1 MSHDKIA
8 YAEELS
14 ELIQVKT
21 DQMNSVSA
29 MLYAK
34 SLQSVTTPDIIRD
47 QQAHD
52 SFEKKKW
59 LIELEIEE
67 LKTKHRNLM
76 RSMGL
81 PTPEDI
87 QDEHETWL
95 LRAHF
100 TSMVHAHEI
109 MKMTSGEMERIY
121 ATGRVLKS
129 EQKVYWQHQIATC
142 DKAIADYLAK
152 RIN

>member
-1 MSHDKIA
+1 MSQEKIA

-29 MLYAK
+29 MLSAK
-34 SLQSVTTPDIIRD
+34 ALSSLGKD
-47 QQAHD
+47 QETHE
-52 SFEKKKW
+52 SFTKKKW

-67 LKTKHRNLM
+67 LKTKHRNVM
-76 RSMGL
+76 RSLGL

-100 TSMVHAHEI
+100 NSMVHAHEI
-109 MKMTSGEMERIY
+109 MKMTSGEMERIH

-129 EQKVYWQHQIATC
+129 DQKAYWQHQIATC

-152 RIN
+152 RVN

>member
-1 MSHDKIA
+1 MSQEKIA

-29 MLYAK
+29 MLSAK
-34 SLQSVTTPDIIRD
+34 ALSSLGKD
-47 QQAHD
+47 QETHE
-52 SFEKKKW
+52 SFTKKKW

-67 LKTKHRNLM
+67 LKTKHRNVM
-76 RSMGL
+76 RSLGL

-100 TSMVHAHEI
+100 NSMVHAHEI
-109 MKMTSGEMERIY
+109 MKMTSGEMERIH

-129 EQKVYWQHQIATC
+129 DQKAYWQHQIATC

>member
-1 MSHDKIA
+1 MSQEKIA

-29 MLYAK
+29 MLSAK
-34 SLQSVTTPDIIRD
+34 ALSSLAKD
-47 QQAHD
+47 QETHE
-52 SFEKKKW
+52 SFTKKKW

-67 LKTKHRNLM
+67 LKTKHRNVM
-76 RSMGL
+76 RSLGL

-87 QDEHETWL
+87 QDEHEAWL

-100 TSMVHAHEI
+100 NSMIHAHEI
-109 MKMTSGEMERIY
+109 MKMTSGEMERIH

-129 EQKVYWQHQIATC
+129 DQKAYWQHQIATC

-152 RIN
+152 RVN

>member
-1 MSHDKIA
+1 MSQEKIA

-29 MLYAK
+29 MLSAK
-34 SLQSVTTPDIIRD
+34 ALSSLGND
-47 QQAHD
+47 QETHE
-52 SFEKKKW
+52 SFTKKKW

-67 LKTKHRNLM
+67 LKTKHRNVM
-76 RSMGL
+76 RSLGL

-87 QDEHETWL
+87 QDEHEAWL

-100 TSMVHAHEI
+100 NSMVHAHEI
-109 MKMTSGEMERIY
+109 MKMTSGEMERIH

-129 EQKVYWQHQIATC
+129 DQKAYWQHQIATC
-142 DKAIADYLAK
+142 DKAIADYLTK

>member
-1 MSHDKIA
+1 MSQEKIA

-29 MLYAK
+29 MLSAK
-34 SLQSVTTPDIIRD
+34 ALSSLGND
-47 QQAHD
+47 QETHE
-52 SFEKKKW
+52 SFTKKKW

-67 LKTKHRNLM
+67 LKTKHRNVM
-76 RSMGL
+76 RSLGL

-87 QDEHETWL
+87 QDEHEAWL

-100 TSMVHAHEI
+100 NSMVHAHEI
-109 MKMTSGEMERIY
+109 MKMTSGEMERIH

-129 EQKVYWQHQIATC
+129 DQKAYWQHQIATC

>member
-1 MSHDKIA
+1 MSQEKIA

-14 ELIQVKT
+14 ELIQVKI

-29 MLYAK
+29 MLSAK
-34 SLQSVTTPDIIRD
+34 ALSSLGKD
-47 QQAHD
+47 QETHE
-52 SFEKKKW
+52 SFTKKKW

-67 LKTKHRNLM
+67 LKTKHRNVM
-76 RSMGL
+76 RSLGL

-87 QDEHETWL
+87 QDEHEAWL

-100 TSMVHAHEI
+100 NSMVHAHEI
-109 MKMTSGEMERIY
+109 MKMTSGEMERIH

-129 EQKVYWQHQIATC
+129 DQKAYWQHQIATC
-142 DKAIADYLAK
+142 DKAIADYLTK
-152 RIN
+152 RVN

>member
-1 MSHDKIA
+1 MSQEKMIA
-8 YAEELS
+8 YAEELT

-29 MLYAK
+29 MLSAK
-34 SLQSVTTPDIIRD
+34 ALQSVTTPDIIHD
-47 QQAHD
+47 QEAHD

-67 LKTKHRNLM
+67 LKTKHRNVM
-76 RSMGL
+76 RNMGL

-87 QDEHETWL
+87 QDEHEAWL
-95 LRAHF
+95 LRSHF
-100 TSMVHAHEI
+100 NSMVHAHEI
-109 MKMTSGEMERIY
+109 MKMTSGEMERIH

-129 EQKVYWQHQIATC
+129 DQKAYWQHQIATC
-142 DKAIADYLAK
+142 DKAIASYLSK
-152 RIN
+152 RT

>member
-1 MSHDKIA
+1 MSQEKIA

-29 MLYAK
+29 MLSAK
-34 SLQSVTTPDIIRD
+34 ALSSLGND
-47 QQAHD
+47 QETHE
-52 SFEKKKW
+52 SFTKKKW

-67 LKTKHRNLM
+67 LKTKHRNVM
-76 RSMGL
+76 RSLGL

-100 TSMVHAHEI
+100 NSMVHAHEI
-109 MKMTSGEMERIY
+109 MKMTSGEMERIH

-129 EQKVYWQHQIATC
+129 DQKAYWQHQIATC

>member
-1 MSHDKIA
+1 MSQEKIA

-29 MLYAK
+29 MLSAK
-34 SLQSVTTPDIIRD
+34 ALSSLGKD
-47 QQAHD
+47 QETHE
-52 SFEKKKW
+52 SFTKKKW

-67 LKTKHRNLM
+67 LKTKHRNVM
-76 RSMGL
+76 RSLGL

-87 QDEHETWL
+87 QDEHEAWL

-100 TSMVHAHEI
+100 NSMVHAHEI
-109 MKMTSGEMERIY
+109 MKMTSGEMERIH

-129 EQKVYWQHQIATC
+129 DQKAYWQHQIATC

-152 RIN
+152 RVN

>member
-1 MSHDKIA
+1 MSQEKIA

-29 MLYAK
+29 MLSAK
-34 SLQSVTTPDIIRD
+34 ALSSLGND
-47 QQAHD
+47 QETHE
-52 SFEKKKW
+52 SFTKKKW

-67 LKTKHRNLM
+67 LKTKHRNVM
-76 RSMGL
+76 RSLGL

-87 QDEHETWL
+87 QDEHEAWL

-100 TSMVHAHEI
+100 NSMVHAHEI
-109 MKMTSGEMERIY
+109 MKMTSGEMERIH

-129 EQKVYWQHQIATC
+129 DQKAYWQHQIATC

-152 RIN
+152 RVN

>member
-1 MSHDKIA
+1 MSQEKIA

-29 MLYAK
+29 MLSAK
-34 SLQSVTTPDIIRD
+34 ALSSLGKD
-47 QQAHD
+47 QETHE
-52 SFEKKKW
+52 SFTKKKW

-67 LKTKHRNLM
+67 LKTKHRNVM
-76 RSMGL
+76 RSLGL
-81 PTPEDI
+81 PTPDDI
-87 QDEHETWL
+87 QDEHEAWL

-100 TSMVHAHEI
+100 NSMVHAHEI
-109 MKMTSGEMERIY
+109 MKMTSGEMERIH

-129 EQKVYWQHQIATC
+129 DQKAYWQHQIATC

-152 RIN
+152 RVN